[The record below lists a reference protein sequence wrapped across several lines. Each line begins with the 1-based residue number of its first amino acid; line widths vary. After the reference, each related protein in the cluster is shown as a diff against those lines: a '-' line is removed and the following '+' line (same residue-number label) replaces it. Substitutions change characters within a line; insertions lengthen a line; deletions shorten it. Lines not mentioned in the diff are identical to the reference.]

1 MRDKKTKEKGDISR
15 DWEREKKKLFYFK
28 KHFNHINIIMPYKKE
43 FERHIIFKN
52 FKVET
57 ELRSKI
63 SQNSPMF
70 KRKKILKLIENIFV
84 I

>member
-1 MRDKKTKEKGDISR
+1 
-15 DWEREKKKLFYFK
+15 
-28 KHFNHINIIMPYKKE
+28 MPYKKE

>member
-1 MRDKKTKEKGDISR
+1 
-15 DWEREKKKLFYFK
+15 
-28 KHFNHINIIMPYKKE
+28 MPYKKE

-70 KRKKILKLIENIFV
+70 KRKKKIKTNREHFCYLMCYIKKHKII
-84 I
+84 